1 MHLKMACA
9 ILFVTAMPAAATCVG
24 GSSFQSCYDAQSGNN
39 YTVQRYGNTTQV
51 YGNNARTGSSWSQQ
65 STDLGGTTF
74 NSGTDKNGRSWSS
87 TCTGDFCN

>member
-1 MHLKMACA
+1 MLGKMTA
-9 ILFVTAMPAAATCVG
+9 ILLVASAMPAAATCVG

-65 STDLGGTTF
+65 STDFGNSSF
-74 NSGTDKNGRSWSS
+74 QSGTDKRGRSWSS
-87 TCTGDFCN
+87 TCVGGYCN